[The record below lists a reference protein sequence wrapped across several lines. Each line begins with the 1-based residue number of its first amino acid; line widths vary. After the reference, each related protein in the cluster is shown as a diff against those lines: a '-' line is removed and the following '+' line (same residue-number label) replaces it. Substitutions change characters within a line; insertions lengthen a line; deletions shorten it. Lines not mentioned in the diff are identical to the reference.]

1 MSKWFEDVKL
11 KTDYNYVSSR
21 VRLVRNLDSFV
32 FPDKLSQADSQVL
45 LDGMLTQLSDINE
58 YYEKE
63 LNVVHLNTM
72 SDIEKQTLKER
83 RVINSSIAAKKT
95 ATGLIYSDEEELSLV
110 LNGEDHIRL
119 QLLSAGMNIDKLWN
133 TADKLD
139 DYINEK
145 FNYAF
150 SEKLGYLTSY
160 PTNVGTGIRAN
171 VVMHLPMLSV
181 GKNFT
186 TLINGLSRFG
196 VSIKSVYGDN
206 GESYGALY
214 DISNPKTLGHS
225 EKEIIDQV
233 RRVAVQLNAQED
245 YIRSMALKDHNISIG
260 DEVYKSYGILKYARK
275 LTLKEALNY
284 LSAVMRGIAD
294 VLIKLENDRN
304 VYELMF
310 GIQTSNLLQ
319 EAKKP
324 LSKEELDIKRADYVR
339 ENLGNILY

>member
-1 MSKWFEDVKL
+1 M
-11 KTDYNYVSSR
+11 
-21 VRLVRNLDSFV
+21 
-32 FPDKLSQADSQVL
+32 
-45 LDGMLTQLSDINE
+45 
-58 YYEKE
+58 
-63 LNVVHLNTM
+63 
-72 SDIEKQTLKER
+72 
-83 RVINSSIAAKKT
+83 
-95 ATGLIYSDEEELSLV
+95 
-110 LNGEDHIRL
+110 
-119 QLLSAGMNIDKLWN
+119 
-133 TADKLD
+133 
-139 DYINEK
+139 
-145 FNYAF
+145 
-150 SEKLGYLTSY
+150 
-160 PTNVGTGIRAN
+160 
-171 VVMHLPMLSV
+171 
-181 GKNFT
+181 
-186 TLINGLSRFG
+186 
-196 VSIKSVYGDN
+196 
-206 GESYGALY
+206 
-214 DISNPKTLGHS
+214 GHS

-294 VLIKLENDRN
+294 GLIKLENDRN

>member
-32 FPDKLSQADSQVL
+32 FPDRLSQADSQVL

-119 QLLSAGMNIDKLWN
+119 QLLSSGMNIDKLWS
-133 TADKLD
+133 TADKFD

-145 FNYAF
+145 FNYAY
-150 SEKLGYLTSY
+150 SEKLGYLT
-160 PTNVGTGIRAN
+160 
-171 VVMHLPMLSV
+171 
-181 GKNFT
+181 
-186 TLINGLSRFG
+186 
-196 VSIKSVYGDN
+196 
-206 GESYGALY
+206 LY

-233 RRVAVQLNAQED
+233 RRVAVQLNVQED
-245 YIRSMALKDHNISIG
+245 YIRSMALKDHNISIR

-294 VLIKLENDRN
+294 GLIKLENDKN

-310 GIQTSNLLQ
+310 GVQVSNLLQ
-319 EAKKP
+319 EAKRP
-324 LSKEELDIKRADYVR
+324 LSKEELDIKRADYIR
-339 ENLGNILY
+339 ENLGNI